1 MEVCTAR
8 ASAAVV
14 QRVPL
19 SAIEGFVQWQRGV
32 TEEVE
37 KFPGYDGTD
46 IYPPMGG
53 GEGDWVTLL
62 HFEDHESL
70 EKWLDSPER
79 ARWVEKLRA
88 TVGDF
93 ELKKLE
99 GGFAEWFRGATA
111 AAGKS
116 PPGWKMALTVLFGL
130 YPTVMLLTI
139 FVTPYVSSLGMA
151 FSMLVGNALSVSLL
165 QWLIMPTLT
174 RLLIPWLEADP
185 QRGRLL
191 TYAGLV
197 GLVSLLFVMG
207 FLFRPVTG

>member
-19 SAIEGFVQWQRGV
+19 SAVDAFVKWQRGV
-32 TEEVE
+32 TEAVE

-46 IYPPMGG
+46 TYPPTGG

-70 EKWLDSPER
+70 ERWLDSPER
-79 ARWVEKLRA
+79 ARWVEKLRT
-88 TVGDF
+88 TVGNF
-93 ELKKLE
+93 ELQKLE

-111 AAGKS
+111 ETGKT
-116 PPGWKMALTVLFGL
+116 PPGWKMVATVLFGL

-139 FVTPYVSSLGMA
+139 FVSPYVNPLGMA
-151 FSMLVGNALSVSLL
+151 FSMLIGNALSVSLL
-165 QWLIMPTLT
+165 QWIIMPQLT
-174 RLLIPWLEADP
+174 RVLAPWLEANERR
-185 QRGRLL
+185 QRIVSL
-191 TYAGLV
+191 AGLA
-197 GLVSLLFVMG
+197 GLIGGMLLMG
-207 FLFRPVTG
+207 VLFRFITG